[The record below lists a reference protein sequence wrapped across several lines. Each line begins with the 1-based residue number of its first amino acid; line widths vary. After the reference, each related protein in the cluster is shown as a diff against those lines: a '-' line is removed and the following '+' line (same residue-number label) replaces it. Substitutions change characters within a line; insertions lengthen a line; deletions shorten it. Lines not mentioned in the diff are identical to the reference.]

1 MPMPTHY
8 SGLPLLWLGIDL
20 RSMEINL
27 FKVFMKLTKLL
38 FIAAILASSSM
49 AIAAPLIS
57 AKEAALPPAAGTLAT
72 RGISRGPAIKLASP
86 EADTPVTAPFDFK
99 VNFEPR
105 GDAKIDPSS
114 VKVVYMKS
122 PFVDLTPRL
131 KNAISAN
138 GIDFAKAD
146 VPPGTHTI
154 RVTVKDSEGRE
165 TNSVLNLV
173 VNK

>member
-1 MPMPTHY
+1 
-8 SGLPLLWLGIDL
+8 
-20 RSMEINL
+20 
-27 FKVFMKLTKLL
+27 MKLSHLL
-38 FIAAILASSSM
+38 LALSLLANVCAAS
-49 AIAAPLIS
+49 AAPLIS

-72 RGISRGPAIKLASP
+72 RGISRGPAVKLESP
-86 EADTPVTAPFDFK
+86 VADTPVVAPFDFK
-99 VNFEPR
+99 VNFEAR
-105 GDAKIDPSS
+105 GDAKIDPST

-146 VPPGTHTI
+146 VPPGTHTLRI
-154 RVTVKDSEGRE
+154 TVKDSDGRE
-165 TNSVLNLV
+165 TNSVVNLV

>member
-1 MPMPTHY
+1 
-8 SGLPLLWLGIDL
+8 
-20 RSMEINL
+20 
-27 FKVFMKLTKLL
+27 MKLSQVL
-38 FIAAILASSSM
+38 FSSFLFAASQLV
-49 AIAAPLIS
+49 IAAPLIS

-72 RGISRGPAIKLASP
+72 RGISRGPAVKLESP
-86 EADTPVTAPFDFK
+86 EADTPVAAPFEFK
-99 VNFEPR
+99 VNFEAR

-131 KNAISAN
+131 KSAISAN

-146 VPPGTHTI
+146 VPPGTHTL
-154 RVTVKDSEGRE
+154 RFTVKDTEGRE
-165 TNSVLNLV
+165 TNSVVNLV

>member
-1 MPMPTHY
+1 
-8 SGLPLLWLGIDL
+8 
-20 RSMEINL
+20 
-27 FKVFMKLTKLL
+27 MKLSHLL
-38 FIAAILASSSM
+38 LATSLLAASQWGVAAS
-49 AIAAPLIS
+49 LIS
-57 AKEAALPPAAGTLAT
+57 AKEAALPAAAGALAT
-72 RGISRGPAIKLASP
+72 RGISRGPGIKLASP
-86 EADTPVTAPFDFK
+86 EADTPVAAPFDFK

-131 KNAISAN
+131 KSAISAN

-154 RVTVKDSEGRE
+154 RVTVKDTEGRE

>member
-1 MPMPTHY
+1 
-8 SGLPLLWLGIDL
+8 
-20 RSMEINL
+20 
-27 FKVFMKLTKLL
+27 MKLIKVIFVSLL
-38 FIAAILASSSM
+38 VVVSQLAIS
-49 AIAAPLIS
+49 APLITP
-57 AKEAALPPAAGTLAT
+57 KEAALPPAAGTLAT

-86 EADTPVTAPFDFK
+86 EADVPVAAPFDFK

-131 KNAISAN
+131 KNAITAN
-138 GIDFAKAD
+138 GIDFSKAD
-146 VPPGTHTI
+146 VPSGTHTI

-173 VNK
+173 VTK

>member
-1 MPMPTHY
+1 
-8 SGLPLLWLGIDL
+8 
-20 RSMEINL
+20 
-27 FKVFMKLTKLL
+27 MKLSHVLL
-38 FIAAILASSSM
+38 ATSLVLSSQVGVAAS
-49 AIAAPLIS
+49 LIS
-57 AKEAALPPAAGTLAT
+57 TKEAALPPAAGALAT
-72 RGISRGPAIKLASP
+72 RGISRGPGVKMASP
-86 EADTPVTAPFDFK
+86 EADTPVMAPFDFK

-105 GDAKIDPSS
+105 GDAKIDPGS

-131 KNAISAN
+131 KSAISAN

>member
-1 MPMPTHY
+1 
-8 SGLPLLWLGIDL
+8 
-20 RSMEINL
+20 
-27 FKVFMKLTKLL
+27 MKLSHLL
-38 FIAAILASSSM
+38 LAASLVAASQWSV
-49 AIAAPLIS
+49 AASLIS
-57 AKEAALPPAAGTLAT
+57 AKEAALPPASGTLAT
-72 RGISRGPAIKLASP
+72 RGISRGPAVKLASP
-86 EADTPVTAPFDFK
+86 EVDTPVAAPFDFK

-131 KNAISAN
+131 KSAITAN

-154 RVTVKDSEGRE
+154 RVTVKDTEGRE

>member
-1 MPMPTHY
+1 
-8 SGLPLLWLGIDL
+8 
-20 RSMEINL
+20 
-27 FKVFMKLTKLL
+27 MKLIQIL
-38 FIAAILASSSM
+38 FASSVLITSQL
-49 AIAAPLIS
+49 AIAAPLIT
-57 AKEAALPPAAGTLAT
+57 AKEAALPPAAGALAT

-86 EADTPVTAPFDFK
+86 EVDTPVVAPFDFK
-99 VNFEPR
+99 VNFEAR
-105 GDAKIDPSS
+105 GDAKIDPGS

-131 KNAISAN
+131 KSAITAN

-165 TNSVLNLV
+165 TNSVMNLV

>member
-1 MPMPTHY
+1 
-8 SGLPLLWLGIDL
+8 
-20 RSMEINL
+20 
-27 FKVFMKLTKLL
+27 MKLSKVLL
-38 FIAAILASSSM
+38 STALIVAAELAV
-49 AIAAPLIS
+49 AAPLIT
-57 AKEAALPPAAGTLAT
+57 AKESALPPAAGTLAT
-72 RGISRGPAIKLASP
+72 RGISRGPAVKLASP
-86 EADTPVTAPFDFK
+86 EADTPVAAPFDLK

-131 KNAISAN
+131 KNSISAS

-154 RVTVKDSEGRE
+154 RVTVKDTEGRE
-165 TNSVLNLV
+165 TNTVLNLV

>member
-1 MPMPTHY
+1 
-8 SGLPLLWLGIDL
+8 
-20 RSMEINL
+20 
-27 FKVFMKLTKLL
+27 MKLSQLL
-38 FIAAILASSSM
+38 FAVLLLITSQLL
-49 AIAAPLIS
+49 IAAPLIT

-86 EADTPVTAPFDFK
+86 EADTPIAAPFDFK

-165 TNSVLNLV
+165 TNSVMNLV

>member
-1 MPMPTHY
+1 MKISHI
-8 SGLPLLWLGIDL
+8 LLSASLVASAQLGI
-20 RSMEINL
+20 
-27 FKVFMKLTKLL
+27 
-38 FIAAILASSSM
+38 AAS
-49 AIAAPLIS
+49 LITP
-57 AKEAALPPAAGTLAT
+57 KEAALPPASGMLAT
-72 RGISRGPAIKLASP
+72 RGISRGPAVKLVSP
-86 EADTPVTAPFDFK
+86 EADTPVMAPFDFK

-105 GDAKIDPSS
+105 GDAKIDQSS

-131 KNAISAN
+131 KSAISAN

-154 RVTVKDSEGRE
+154 RVTVKDTDGRE
-165 TNSVLNLV
+165 TNSVLTLI

>member
-1 MPMPTHY
+1 MKFT
-8 SGLPLLWLGIDL
+8 
-20 RSMEINL
+20 
-27 FKVFMKLTKLL
+27 KVVFAALAL
-38 FIAAILASSSM
+38 IASQLAIS
-49 AIAAPLIS
+49 APLIS

-86 EADTPVTAPFDFK
+86 EADTPVAAPFDFK

-105 GDAKIDPSS
+105 GDAKIDPNS

-131 KNAISAN
+131 KSAISAT

-154 RVTVKDSEGRE
+154 RITVKDSEGRE
-165 TNSVLNLV
+165 TNSVMNLV